1 MSGRCS
7 PTSWFETDEPSFD
20 EVGDSR
26 EPSRHHPFYFEDGTV
41 VLRMQNT
48 LFKIHQHF
56 LTRHSPVFKDLF
68 TLNNPSSDEG
78 MDDDHPIFLPG
89 DDPVDFCRLLHV
101 FYRDDPIKIPNFTA
115 EQWLSVLVFST
126 KYDMATIRESTIEQ
140 LQIVSPRLDP
150 IRQIVAAR
158 KFDCA
163 VLVDEPIQAL
173 VTRAERLTL
182 EEMGSLPIA
191 DLHAIVDRREGRAG
205 FRCSWCSCTSNRCNN
220 CGRSPSSLPPV
231 DF

>member
-1 MSGRCS
+1 MKEWMMTTRFSYPGMIRS
-7 PTSWFETDEPSFD
+7 ISVGSFTSSTASMWASTHSYH
-20 EVGDSR
+20 R
-26 EPSRHHPFYFEDGTV
+26 
-41 VLRMQNT
+41 
-48 LFKIHQHF
+48 
-56 LTRHSPVFKDLF
+56 LTECELS
-68 TLNNPSSDEG
+68 
-78 MDDDHPIFLPG
+78 
-89 DDPVDFCRLLHV
+89 
-101 FYRDDPIKIPNFTA
+101 DPIKIPNFTA
-115 EQWLSVLVFST
+115 EQWLSVLVLST